1 MPQLEQNPTDRSA
14 LTPDEYLKRNYEDSD
29 RLAVVILNRQRG
41 ETIQRIMTAEA
52 IARPRFQAWLRHKN
66 AQGSDIYISQNA
78 LNDDAEGR
86 TKADV
91 KTVRHVYL
99 DLDRDGDQALA
110 KVQASA
116 NVPKPNFVIN
126 TSPGKYQIIWKV
138 EGMAQAESE
147 SLMRAMVR
155 EFGGDPA
162 ATDST
167 RVLRLP
173 GFFNKKYPTGHRIEA
188 RQISSGTY
196 HVADFNMSLEA
207 NQIASESPTPAS
219 KVERG
224 EPTQQR
230 TPSEHDWAWVMRKLE
245 RGESLDK
252 LIQKVAD
259 YRDDKPNPQYYAR
272 LTVTRAYAFFK
283 ISRGEN
289 PQEVTREIS
298 AYPPHPSDNGEEY
311 AKGTVQRAID
321 QVARSRKQQ
330 QSEAASPARSSQ
342 HLALRITP

>member
-99 DLDRDGDQALA
+99 DLDRDGDKALA

-116 NVPKPNFVIN
+116 NVPKPNYVIN
-126 TSPGKYQIIWKV
+126 TSPGKYQVIWKV

-173 GFFNKKYPTGHRIEA
+173 GFFNKKYEAGHRIEA
-188 RQISSGTY
+188 RQLSSETYRPTDFKISL
-196 HVADFNMSLEA
+196 A
-207 NQIASESPTPAS
+207 ASQSSTELPAQS
-219 KVERG
+219 FRAERD
-224 EPTQQR
+224 TAHQR
-230 TPSEHDWAWVMRKLE
+230 TPSEHDWAWVLRKLE
-245 RGESLDK
+245 HGEPLDK

-289 PQEVTREIS
+289 PQEVAREIG

-342 HLALRITP
+342 HLGLRITP